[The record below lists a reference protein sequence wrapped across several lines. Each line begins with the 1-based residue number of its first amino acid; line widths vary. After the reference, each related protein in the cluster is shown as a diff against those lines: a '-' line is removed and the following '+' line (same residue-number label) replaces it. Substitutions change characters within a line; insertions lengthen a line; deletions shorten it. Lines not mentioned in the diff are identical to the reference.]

1 MGMNRRH
8 FLKAGLLGA
17 TSVLVGGSALGGTL
31 GRLASPAPFAF
42 PAPVYRTLGRTGMKI
57 TVVSFGAMLTP
68 EPEVLQIAFDHGV
81 NYVDTARGYMGGR
94 NEEIVGK
101 ALKGRRDKVYVAT
114 KTPSRSKE
122 DILRDVDTSLKSLGT
137 DYIDV
142 LQLHSLKGRDRVY
155 DPETRE
161 ALTKLKEQGKAR
173 FFGVTTH
180 SNQAGV
186 IDALVED
193 RDRFFDMA
201 LVAYNF
207 TSGRDIGEAI
217 GRAARSGVGIVAMK
231 TQAGG
236 YVTEAAET
244 VSPHQAA
251 LKWVLRNPDVA
262 AAIPGMRDMAE
273 LKEDIAVMGMP
284 FRRAD
289 ERALD
294 RYGAA
299 IRPYHCH
306 LCGACEGSCP
316 KGVEISTINR
326 CLMYADGYRDR
337 RLARSVYRSIPA
349 AASASAC
356 LDCPA
361 CTARCVRGLDIPAKM
376 KRAGTVLA

>member
-1 MGMNRRH
+1 MNRRQ
-8 FLKAGLLGA
+8 FLKAGLSGA
-17 TSVLVGGSALGGTL
+17 ASAFVGGDALGGTL
-31 GRLASPAPFAF
+31 GRLASSAPFSF
-42 PAPVYRTLGRTGMKI
+42 PEPVYRTLGRTGMKI

-68 EPEVLQIAFDHGV
+68 EPEVLRIAFDHGV

-101 ALKGRRDKVYVAT
+101 ALKGVRDKVYVAT
-114 KTPSRSKE
+114 KTPSRSRE
-122 DILRDVDTSLKSLGT
+122 DIFRDVETSLKSLGT
-137 DYIDV
+137 DHIDV
-142 LQLHSLKGRDRVY
+142 LQLHSLKNRKRMY

-161 ALTKLKEQGKAR
+161 VLARLKEQGKVR

-180 SNQAGV
+180 SNQAEV
-186 IDALVED
+186 LDALVED
-193 RDRFFDMA
+193 RDRFFDVA

-217 GRAARSGVGIVAMK
+217 GRAARAGIGIVAMK

-236 YVTEAAET
+236 YVTEAAGT

-262 AAIPGMRDMAE
+262 AAIPGMRDLAE

-284 FRRAD
+284 FRQAD
-289 ERALD
+289 ERALE

-299 IRPYHCH
+299 IRPFYCH

-316 KGVEISTINR
+316 KGVEIGTINR
-326 CLMYADGYRDR
+326 CLMYADGYRER
-337 RLARSVYRSIPA
+337 ILARSVYRSIPKVS
-349 AASASAC
+349 SASAC
-356 LDCPA
+356 LDCPDCA
-361 CTARCVRGLDIPAKM
+361 ARCVRGLDIPAKM
-376 KRAGTVLA
+376 KRAAEVLA

>member
-1 MGMNRRH
+1 MGMNRRQ
-8 FLKAGLLGA
+8 FLKAGLSGA
-17 TSVLVGGSALGGTL
+17 ASAFVGGDALGGTL
-31 GRLASPAPFAF
+31 GRLASSAPFSF
-42 PAPVYRTLGRTGMKI
+42 PEPVYRTLGRTGMKI

-68 EPEVLQIAFDHGV
+68 EPEVLRIAFDHGV

-101 ALKGRRDKVYVAT
+101 ALKGVRDKVYVAT
-114 KTPSRSKE
+114 KTPSRSRE
-122 DILRDVDTSLKSLGT
+122 DIFRDVETSLKSLGT
-137 DYIDV
+137 DHIDV
-142 LQLHSLKGRDRVY
+142 LQLHSLKNRKRMY

-161 ALTKLKEQGKAR
+161 VLARLKEQGKVR

-180 SNQAGV
+180 SNQAEV
-186 IDALVED
+186 LDALVED
-193 RDRFFDMA
+193 RDRFFDVA

-217 GRAARSGVGIVAMK
+217 GRAARAGIGIVAMK

-236 YVTEAAET
+236 YVTEAAGT

-284 FRRAD
+284 FRQAD
-289 ERALD
+289 ERALE

-299 IRPYHCH
+299 IRPFYCH

-316 KGVEISTINR
+316 KGVEIGTINR
-326 CLMYADGYRDR
+326 CLMYADGYRER
-337 RLARSVYRSIPA
+337 KLARSVYRSIPKDS
-349 AASASAC
+349 SASAC
-356 LDCPA
+356 LDCSDCA
-361 CTARCVRGLDIPAKM
+361 ARCVRGLDIPAKM
-376 KRAGTVLA
+376 KRAAEVLA